1 MMLAPSWRAFD
12 VKQINPNANFKIV
25 PIPQLPGNTVN
36 WASYWVEG
44 VSSKSKNKEAVWKF
58 VNYLTSR
65 EGMVKVYTGAANTRL
80 FGEPYSRKDLS
91 GNLAGDPYVEAYVNQ
106 AESAQSFPLA
116 SRTFDNGL
124 NDQMI
129 KYLEDAVNGLSS
141 GGSPTSVLTITASG
155 FQQVL
160 SRYGLVSASAPQ
172 GQ

>member
-1 MMLAPSWRAFD
+1 MLAPSWRVFD
-12 VKQINPNANFKIV
+12 VKQINPDTNFRIV
-25 PIPQLPGNTVN
+25 PIPQLPGSTVN

-44 VSSKSKNKEAVWKF
+44 VSSKSMNKDAAWKL
-58 VNYLTSR
+58 VSYLTNR
-65 EGMVKVYTGAANTRL
+65 DGMIKVYSSAANTRL

-91 GNLAGDPYVEAYVNQ
+91 GNLAGDPYVEAYVQQ
-106 AESAQSFPLA
+106 AETAQSFPLA

-129 KYLEDAVNGLSS
+129 KYLEDAVNGLSA
-141 GGSPTSVLTITASG
+141 GGSPTSVLTTAANG

-160 SRYGLVSASAPQ
+160 SRYGLVSAAAPQ